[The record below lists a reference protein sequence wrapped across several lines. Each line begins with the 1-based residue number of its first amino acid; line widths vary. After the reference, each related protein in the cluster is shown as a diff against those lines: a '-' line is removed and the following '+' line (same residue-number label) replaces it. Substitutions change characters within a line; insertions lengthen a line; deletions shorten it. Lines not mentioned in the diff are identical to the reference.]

1 MTSFEENLK
10 VSWGKIP
17 TGVAVLTTLEANGD
31 IHGITINSFFSL
43 SIKKPSLLVSISK
56 SAKSHDLI
64 VKDGKFGLSVLN
76 SDQKEYGEFFSRNS
90 NEKLPDKFDLV
101 LMDEGIHVIK
111 NSLIQF
117 SCELDFMTSV
127 SDHTLFA
134 ANIIKVNSN
143 DSSPL
148 VWHKSNFYDL

>member
-76 SDQKEYGEFFSRNS
+76 KDQREYGEFFSRNS

-148 VWHKSNFYDL
+148 LWHKSNFYDL

>member
-10 VSWGKIP
+10 MSWGKIP

-64 VKDGKFGLSVLN
+64 VKDRKFGLSVLS

-90 NEKLPDKFDLV
+90 KEKLPDKFDLV
-101 LMDEGIHVIK
+101 LMGKGIHVIK

-148 VWHKSNFYDL
+148 LWHKSNFYDL

>member
-64 VKDGKFGLSVLN
+64 VKDRKFGLSVLS

-90 NEKLPDKFDLV
+90 KEKLPDKFDLV
-101 LMDEGIHVIK
+101 LMGKGIHVIK

-148 VWHKSNFYDL
+148 LWHKSNFYDL

>member
-64 VKDGKFGLSVLN
+64 VKNGKFGLSVLN
-76 SDQKEYGEFFSRNS
+76 SDQREHGKFFSSNS

-101 LMDEGIHVIK
+101 LIDEDIHVIK

-127 SDHTLFA
+127 SDHTLFV
-134 ANIIKVNSN
+134 ANITKVNSN